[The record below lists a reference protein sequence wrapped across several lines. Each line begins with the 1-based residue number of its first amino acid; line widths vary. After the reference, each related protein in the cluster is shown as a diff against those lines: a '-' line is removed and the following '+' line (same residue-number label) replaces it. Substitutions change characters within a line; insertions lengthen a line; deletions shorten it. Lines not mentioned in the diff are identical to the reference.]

1 MNKKKHKVL
10 IKAWREAFSLSL
22 LSMMLVVG
30 FSWMPF
36 ISLRKFL
43 SIPVLLSFHMNG
55 CWDFWQMFFLHLFQ
69 SSPNRDDF
77 APWGYLPMCGD
88 IFVGH
93 NLRARCYWHLV
104 GIARGCGKRP
114 AVHKTALH
122 NKDCLGQRSVL
133 LRKPRSIH
141 IIMWFLSFINIE
153 Y

>member
-1 MNKKKHKVL
+1 MYNLVEQKKAQSTYK
-10 IKAWREAFSLSL
+10 SLEGGIQSL
-22 LSMMLVVG
+22 TVKYDVSCRVFLDALYQFEG
-30 FSWMPF
+30 
-36 ISLRKFL
+36 LRKFL

-141 IIMWFLSFINIE
+141 IIM
-153 Y
+153 